1 MRLKN
6 DTYDILKWV
15 AQILLPALAVLYSSL
30 AKTWNLP
37 FGNGITETIVAIDLF
52 LGTLLGI
59 SSSNYYKEK

>member
-6 DTYDILKWV
+6 ETYDILKWV

-37 FGNGITETIVAIDLF
+37 FGSGITETIVAIDLF

-59 SSSNYYKEK
+59 SSMNYYKEK

>member
-1 MRLKN
+1 MKLKN
-6 DTYDILKWV
+6 ETYDILKWV
-15 AQILLPALAVLYSSL
+15 AQILLPALAALYSSL

-37 FGNGITETIVAIDLF
+37 YESGITETIVVIDLF

>member
-1 MRLKN
+1 MKLSN
-6 DTYDILKWV
+6 QTYDTLKWV

-37 FGNGITETIVAIDLF
+37 FGSGITETIVAIDLF

-59 SSSNYYKEK
+59 SSTNYYKEK

>member
-1 MRLKN
+1 MKLDNK
-6 DTYDILKWV
+6 TYDILKWV

-37 FGNGITETIVAIDLF
+37 YGNGITETIIAIDLF

-59 SSSNYYKEK
+59 SSTNYYKEK

>member
-6 DTYDILKWV
+6 DTYDVLKWV

-37 FGNGITETIVAIDLF
+37 YGSGITETIVAIDLF

-59 SSSNYYKEK
+59 SSTNYYKEK

>member
-1 MRLKN
+1 MKLKN
-6 DTYDILKWV
+6 ETYDILKWV

-37 FGNGITETIVAIDLF
+37 YGSGITETIIAIDLF

-59 SSSNYYKEK
+59 SSTNYYKEK

>member
-6 DTYDILKWV
+6 ETYDILKWV

-37 FGNGITETIVAIDLF
+37 FGSGITETIVAVDLF

-59 SSSNYYKEK
+59 SSTNYYKEK

>member
-1 MRLKN
+1 MKLKN
-6 DTYDILKWV
+6 ETYDILKWV

-37 FGNGITETIVAIDLF
+37 YGSGITESIVAIDLF

-59 SSSNYYKEK
+59 SSTNYYKEK

>member
-6 DTYDILKWV
+6 ETYDILKWV

-37 FGNGITETIVAIDLF
+37 YGSGITETIVAIDLF

-59 SSSNYYKEK
+59 SSTNYYKEK

>member
-59 SSSNYYKEK
+59 SSMNYYKER